1 MRIHFSFILLLSV
14 FFTCIDSIVAQ
25 SVGNA
30 TYYSNRLHG
39 RRTSDGSLYHRDS
52 LTCAHKTLPL
62 GSLLKVR
69 NPKNGA
75 EVVVKVT
82 DRGPYRRGAIV
93 DLSYAAAKKI
103 GILQSGVARVE
114 VERYSGEDIKI
125 PYRST
130 DDPGFNF
137 QLVDPKSGM
146 YYSLSDWN
154 KKNNVGRRI
163 VRKMERSM
171 AANSLKVKSDSV
183 PRWRVLHG
191 QMTASV
197 PESKNAK

>member
-1 MRIHFSFILLLSV
+1 MAALLFVLV
-14 FFTCIDSIVAQ
+14 DTVGAQ

-39 RRTSDGSLYHRDS
+39 RRTSDGSRYHRDS

-62 GSLLKVR
+62 GTMLKVR

-103 GILQSGVARVE
+103 GMLQSGVAKVE
-114 VERYSGEDIKI
+114 VEQYDKSNEIRI
-125 PYRST
+125 PYRANGEA
-130 DDPGFNF
+130 GFDL
-137 QLVDPKSGM
+137 QLVDPKTGM
-146 YYSLSDWN
+146 YYTLSDWN
-154 KKNNVGRRI
+154 KRNGSG
-163 VRKMERSM
+163 RKMENKMQRSM
-171 AANSLKVKSDSV
+171 ALHSVKARHDSV
-183 PRWRVLHG
+183 PRWRVLRDRL
-191 QMTASV
+191 TASA
-197 PESKNAK
+197 E